1 MMEATPT
8 TTFAVTKAGFLFE
21 FVIVALEPPA

>member
-8 TTFAVTKAGFLFE
+8 TTFVVTEAGFLFE
-21 FVIVALEPPA
+21 FEIVALDPPV